1 MTTRA
6 LVPGWDWLSVL
17 SRLPLSGV
25 HRRARLVLRLTTA
38 LVYALGWGLWLA
50 LGAHTSLLKTWK
62 AVIVLSVQVMAAARV
77 RARA

>member
-1 MTTRA
+1 M
-6 LVPGWDWLSVL
+6 
-17 SRLPLSGV
+17 
-25 HRRARLVLRLTTA
+25 TTA
-38 LVYALGWGLWLA
+38 LVYALSWGLWLA